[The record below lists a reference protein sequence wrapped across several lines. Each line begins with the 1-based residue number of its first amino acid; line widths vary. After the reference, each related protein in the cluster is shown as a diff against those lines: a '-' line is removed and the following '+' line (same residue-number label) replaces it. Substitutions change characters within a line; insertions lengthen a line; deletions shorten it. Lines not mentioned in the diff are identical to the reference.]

1 MRDISPRMSDALMEL
16 LRERRA
22 VLAALTQQVHDV
34 RIEVETYEKAL
45 KVPRRSRAETIR
57 CL

>member
-1 MRDISPRMSDALMEL
+1 MEL

-45 KVPRRSRAETIR
+45 KVTRRSRAETIR